1 MNILFIGDIV
11 GAPGRRAVEELLPR
25 TVDRYCIDLVVA
37 NGENASGG
45 LGITPQVADFLLNQ
59 GVDVLTSGNHI
70 WKHKEILPYLED
82 TDRLLRPANY
92 PPETTPGRGLAVVET
107 AAGEPVAIINLEGRV
122 FMSAIEC
129 PFRTVDRLLESL
141 SPEVKVILVDMHA
154 EATSEKQAMGWHLD
168 GRVSAVVGTHTHVQ
182 TADERILPGGTGYIS
197 DAGMTGP
204 VDSVIGMKREIILE
218 RFLTQR
224 PQPFRVATQ
233 NMQLQGVVLK
243 IDAPGPLPGS
253 PPGATAVEIGLKVV
267 SGRPPRLI
275 FLSFPS
281 SCLEKFP

>member
-1 MNILFIGDIV
+1 
-11 GAPGRRAVEELLPR
+11 
-25 TVDRYCIDLVVA
+25 
-37 NGENASGG
+37 
-45 LGITPQVADFLLNQ
+45 
-59 GVDVLTSGNHI
+59 
-70 WKHKEILPYLED
+70 
-82 TDRLLRPANY
+82 
-92 PPETTPGRGLAVVET
+92 
-107 AAGEPVAIINLEGRV
+107 VAIINLEGRV

-141 SPEVKVILVDMHA
+141 SPEVKVILVDIHA

-224 PQPFRVATQ
+224 PQPLQSGHPEYATPGRGAE
-233 NMQLQGVVLK
+233 NRR
-243 IDAPGPLPGS
+243 PGPLPGS
-253 PPGATAVEIGLKVV
+253 PPGTTAAEIGLKFFSVHPT
-267 SGRPPRLI
+267 GC
-275 FLSFPS
+275 FLSLS
-281 SCLEKFP
+281 KLLRKVANCQWLVIREKCRVGTAHHLHEPVPKDNSGTKKYLKRNPAAVNRPGPPHRPRPRD

>member
-11 GAPGRRAVEELLPR
+11 GAPGRRVVEELLPR
-25 TVDRYCIDLVVA
+25 AVDRYLIDLVVA

-92 PPETTPGRGLAVVET
+92 PAETTPGRGLAVVET
-107 AAGEPVAIINLEGRV
+107 AGGVPVAIINLEGRV

-154 EATSEKQAMGWHLD
+154 EATSEKQALGWHLD
-168 GRVSAVVGTHTHVQ
+168 GRVSVVVGTHTHVQ

-233 NMQLQGVVLK
+233 NMQLQGVVVK
-243 IDAPGPLPGS
+243 IDAQGRCQE
-253 PPGATAVEIGLKVV
+253 VNRVQMRLK
-267 SGRPPRLI
+267 SA
-275 FLSFPS
+275 
-281 SCLEKFP
+281 

>member
-11 GAPGRRAVEELLPR
+11 GAPGRRAVAELLPR
-25 TVDRYCIDLVVA
+25 AVDRYRIDLVVA

-45 LGITPQVADFLLNQ
+45 IGITPQVADEFLSQ

-92 PPETTPGRGLAVVET
+92 PPEAPGRGLAIVET
-107 AAGEPVAIINLEGRV
+107 AAGQSVAILNLEGRV
-122 FMSAIEC
+122 FMNALEC
-129 PFRTVDRLLESL
+129 PFRTADRVLETL
-141 SPEVKVILVDMHA
+141 SPHVKVILVDMHA
-154 EATSEKQAMGWHLD
+154 EATSEKQALGWYLD

-197 DAGMTGP
+197 DVGMTGP
-204 VDSVIGMKREIILE
+204 VDSVIGMKREIIME

-224 PQPFRVATQ
+224 PQPFKVATQ
-233 NMQLQGVVLK
+233 NMQLQGVVLN
-243 IDAPGPLPGS
+243 IDPQGPCREVIRVQLH
-253 PPGATAVEIGLKVV
+253 LK
-267 SGRPPRLI
+267 PA
-275 FLSFPS
+275 
-281 SCLEKFP
+281 